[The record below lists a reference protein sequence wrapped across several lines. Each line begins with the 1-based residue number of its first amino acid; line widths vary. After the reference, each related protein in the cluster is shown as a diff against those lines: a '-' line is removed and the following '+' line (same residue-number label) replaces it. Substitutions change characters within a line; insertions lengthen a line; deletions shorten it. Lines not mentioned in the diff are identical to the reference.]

1 MKVTLEPTDK
11 VVTIR
16 SKSGG
21 FTFEARVWQGET
33 DAGTPVHAYITR
45 IAVPVD
51 APEEERARF
60 ERELGAEKSPPR
72 PEVAAIPL
80 RMIL

>member
-11 VVTIR
+11 VVTLE
-16 SKSGG
+16 GV
-21 FTFEARVWQGET
+21 EARVWQGVT
-33 DAGTPVHAYITR
+33 DTGTPVHAYITR

-51 APEEERARF
+51 DPEECARF
-60 ERELGAEKSPPR
+60 ARELGAEKSAPR

-80 RMIL
+80 RMVL